1 MHLDLQKSY
10 LQNFEVRFD
19 NLTLE
24 ANAKQL
30 KIAGVRELG
39 LKSDDLIAVII
50 FLEPRIGGFLREN
63 HPS

>member
-1 MHLDLQKSY
+1 MVIARVLNKKIYMSQ
-10 LQNFEVRFD
+10 VRFD

-24 ANAKQL
+24 AKAKQS

-39 LKSDDLIAVII
+39 LKRGHLFAVII
-50 FLEPRIGGFLREN
+50 FLKPRIGFLREN

>member
-1 MHLDLQKSY
+1 MRLDLKKSF
-10 LQNFEVRFD
+10 LQNFQVRFD

-24 ANAKQL
+24 ANAKQS

-39 LKSDDLIAVII
+39 LKRGHLFAVII
-50 FLEPRIGGFLREN
+50 FLKPRIGFLREN